1 IAPWNFPLA
10 ILAGMAAAALVTG
23 NPVIM
28 KPSEQSS
35 VMGAKLMEVW
45 EEAGLPAG
53 VVNYLAGI
61 GEEIGPTLVEHP
73 DTAVVAFTGSMAVGL
88 TINAEAAKTPASQDH
103 VKRVIA
109 EMGGKNAT
117 VVDADADL
125 DEAVKG
131 VVEGAFG
138 YSGQK
143 CSACSRA
150 IVVAPVYDQFLRR
163 LVEATKSLKLAPAED
178 PSCNV
183 GPVI

>member
-1 IAPWNFPLA
+1 
-10 ILAGMAAAALVTG
+10 MAAAALVTG
-23 NPVIM
+23 NPVVM

-53 VVNYLAGI
+53 VVNFLPGI

-73 DTAVVAFTGSMAVGL
+73 DVAVVAFTGSMAVGL
-88 TINAEAAKTPASQDH
+88 TINAEASKTLPGQDH

-117 VVDADADL
+117 IVDADADL

-138 YSGQK
+138 YQGQK

-150 IVVAPVYDQFLRR
+150 VVLESVYDTFLHR
-163 LVEATKSLKLAPAED
+163 LVEATRSLKVGPADD
-178 PSCNV
+178 PGTTV
-183 GPVI
+183 GPVIDEDSRK